1 MKKRLLLAIVPV
13 AAFVGI
19 GFWIRQAD
27 PSSPAQTVAARD
39 LPAEVVGVFRSKCTG
54 CHGPDLQK
62 PKGRFG
68 YVLDLARL
76 AGDREKIVPGRPA
89 ESELWELVDR
99 DEMPPPDS
107 PQGPLT
113 QEQKEVIRDWIAAGA
128 RE

>member
-1 MKKRLLLAIVPV
+1 MKKRLLLAMVPV

-19 GFWIRQAD
+19 GFWIREAH
-27 PSSPAQTVAARD
+27 SSLPVTTTAVRD
-39 LPAEVVGVFRSKCTG
+39 LPAEVLGVFRSKCTG
-54 CHGPDLQK
+54 CHGPDLPK

-68 YVLDLARL
+68 YVLDLERL

-113 QEQKEVIRDWIAAGA
+113 PKQKEVIRDWIASGA
-128 RE
+128 RN

>member
-1 MKKRLLLAIVPV
+1 MKKRLLLAMVPV
-13 AAFVGI
+13 GAFVAI
-19 GFWIRQAD
+19 GLWIREAH
-27 PSSPAQTVAARD
+27 SSFPVQTVVVRD
-39 LPAEVVGVFRSKCTG
+39 LPAEVLGVFRAKCSG
-54 CHGPDLQK
+54 CHGPDLAK
-62 PKGRFG
+62 PRGRFG

-107 PQGPLT
+107 PQGSLT
-113 QEQKEVIRDWIAAGA
+113 PKQKEIVRDWIAGGA